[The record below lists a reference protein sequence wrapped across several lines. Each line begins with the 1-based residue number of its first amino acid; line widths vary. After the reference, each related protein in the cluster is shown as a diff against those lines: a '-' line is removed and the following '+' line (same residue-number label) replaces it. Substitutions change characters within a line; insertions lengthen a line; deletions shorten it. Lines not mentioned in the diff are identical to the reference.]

1 MDDNQADGLPVHPR
15 RAVVT
20 GGGSGIGFAI
30 AERLS
35 ADGASALAVDID
47 PAGAARLRQ
56 RGVELVVADVAEP
69 ADWQQVTRAADTRLG
84 GLDLLVL
91 NAAVPILEPDVISVA
106 YERVRRAYAVNVEGV
121 IHGLRA
127 GVPLMEAA
135 GGGDVVLVASLAGVM
150 GYPDDPYYAMTKH
163 AVVGLGLSVASSLQR
178 RGVRLTI
185 FCPGVVDTPLVPSEV
200 RSAVLDA
207 GLELLSPAD
216 AAEHL
221 LAALARGGT
230 GRIWLSQAQLG
241 LTEYV
246 PARVQLP
253 RPTRARLRP

>member
-91 NAAVPILEPDVISVA
+91 NAAVPILEPDVVSVA

-135 GGGDVVLVASLAGVM
+135 GEATLCS
-150 GYPDDPYYAMTKH
+150 
-163 AVVGLGLSVASSLQR
+163 
-178 RGVRLTI
+178 
-185 FCPGVVDTPLVPSEV
+185 
-200 RSAVLDA
+200 
-207 GLELLSPAD
+207 SPA
-216 AAEHL
+216 
-221 LAALARGGT
+221 
-230 GRIWLSQAQLG
+230 
-241 LTEYV
+241 
-246 PARVQLP
+246 LP
-253 RPTRARLRP
+253 G